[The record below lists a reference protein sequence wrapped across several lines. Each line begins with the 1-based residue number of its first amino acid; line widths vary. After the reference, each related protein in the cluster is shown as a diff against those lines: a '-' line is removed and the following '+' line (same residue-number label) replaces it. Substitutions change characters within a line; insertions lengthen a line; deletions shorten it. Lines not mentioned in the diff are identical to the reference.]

1 MEQGPHTIHWELGD
15 WTIEKFKDGILYS
28 LKGRIISHVMM
39 TYNETSLDYFTITKQ
54 QATLENLKLIM
65 LHDNTTG
72 GPDYVHMLKTMCKDV
87 VFVNNL
93 KSTDLHLTP
102 LTFLLKGLNR
112 RDHLQIVLW
121 TLSRTYHQLT
131 ASILF
136 WSW

>member
-1 MEQGPHTIHWELGD
+1 MTGQSRNL
-15 WTIEKFKDGILYS
+15 KDGILCS
-28 LKGRIISHVMM
+28 LKERTISRMMM
-39 TYNETSLDYFTITKQ
+39 TYDETLPDYFTITKW

-65 LHDNTTG
+65 LYDNTTG